1 MKTAFLKTFRAT
13 VAAFVPLH
21 LQIAREARN
30 DNTRQ
35 KVMANTEDS
44 WEHHNYEFWGKDH
57 SFRDQA
63 GALHSVKVQVK
74 QLLFF
79 KDVLDGLNDTN
90 PVKLGGGK
98 QREGF
103 GTSIRYRLRAQSSYF
118 SNL

>member
-74 QLLFF
+74 QLLF
-79 KDVLDGLNDTN
+79 
-90 PVKLGGGK
+90 
-98 QREGF
+98 
-103 GTSIRYRLRAQSSYF
+103 
-118 SNL
+118 